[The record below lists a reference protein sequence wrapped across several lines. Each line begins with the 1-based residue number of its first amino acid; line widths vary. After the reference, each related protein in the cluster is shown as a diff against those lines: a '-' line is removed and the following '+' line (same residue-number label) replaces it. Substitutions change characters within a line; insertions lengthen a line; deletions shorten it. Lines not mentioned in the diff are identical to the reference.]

1 MQSYLTAI
9 KSASS
14 LLYSLAQI
22 LRLHAHSSGAEITMP
37 TFLFCRLT
45 CLRDCSWK
53 NIAPAVH
60 NFAGEGLNHAM
71 IDFLLCSSCSRRRDR
86 NSIVESPSF
95 GAVDEVQTRWLAEG
109 GRGYCLRLIGS
120 ELIGPEEVNHM
131 RNALKMTAK

>member
-14 LLYSLAQI
+14 RVCSPSQI
-22 LRLHAHSSGAEITMP
+22 LRLHAHLSGAEITMP

-71 IDFLLCSSCSRRRDR
+71 IDFLLCSSCSRGRDR
-86 NSIVESPSF
+86 NSIVEPPSF
-95 GAVDEVQTRWLAEG
+95 GAADGVQTRWLAEG
-109 GRGYCLRLIGS
+109 GRAYCLRLIGS